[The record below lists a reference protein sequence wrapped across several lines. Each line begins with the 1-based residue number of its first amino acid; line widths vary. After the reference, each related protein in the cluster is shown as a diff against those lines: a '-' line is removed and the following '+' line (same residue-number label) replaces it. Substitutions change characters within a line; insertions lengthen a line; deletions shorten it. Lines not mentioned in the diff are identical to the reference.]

1 MNLADVD
8 FFNQLLLFFEDHCMF
23 GYKALA
29 PHAIALIMALGTI
42 DIAATW
48 TLYSGQL
55 RMSEIISRV
64 MKIGLFMFFIINFDK
79 INQAI
84 LVSFQYAGLTAAG
97 SAVGGSDILK
107 PSTIITDGFKAIEPI
122 LSSLISV
129 TSILPGIMAMKL
141 VYIAITLAAYF
152 FIALQILITKIE
164 FNIFATLGVILL
176 PFGALRYTQ
185 FLFQRLVSA
194 VFAYGIK
201 LMLMYFL
208 LTLFD
213 SLVTQA
219 GGIPGWTDQTNPD
232 LAEMLKYALS
242 YATMAFL
249 IWKIPNLAS
258 GFMNGQPALEGHDVI
273 NSTRSA
279 IGTGATVASLAYGG
293 ATKAAS
299 LAGQGMRRIGQ
310 SLPVGGASYRSGAG
324 NPVARQSFG
333 GSRIG
338 MALMGNGGK
347 NRANDR
353 HGTRTAKEPQENR
366 DE

>member
-8 FFNQLLLFFEDHCMF
+8 FFNQLLIFFEDHCMF

-29 PHAIALIMALGTI
+29 PHAVALIMALGTI

-97 SAVGGSDILK
+97 GTVGGSDILK
-107 PSTIITDGFKAIEPI
+107 PV
-122 LSSLISV
+122 LSSLVSV
-129 TSILPGIMAMKL
+129 TSILPGIMSMKL
-141 VYIAITLAAYF
+141 IYIAITLAAYF

-219 GGIPGWTDQTNPD
+219 GGIPGWTDQANPD

-299 LAGQGMRRIGQ
+299 LAGRGMRRIGQ

-347 NRANDR
+347 NRENDR

>member
-8 FFNQLLLFFEDHCMF
+8 FFNQLLIFFEDHCMF

-29 PHAIALIMALGTI
+29 PHAVALIMALGTI

-97 SAVGGSDILK
+97 GTVGGSDILK
-107 PSTIITDGFKAIEPI
+107 PSTIITDGFKAIEPV
-122 LSSLISV
+122 LSSLVSV
-129 TSILPGIMAMKL
+129 TSILPGIMSMKL
-141 VYIAITLAAYF
+141 IYIAITLAAYF

-219 GGIPGWTDQTNPD
+219 GGIPGWTDQANPD

-279 IGTGATVASLAYGG
+279 IGTGMTVASLASGG
-293 ATKAAS
+293 VSKVAALAGRAKAAS
-299 LAGQGMRRIGQ
+299 RFGRSNG
-310 SLPVGGASYRSGAG
+310 VSYRSESR

-333 GSRIG
+333 GSRLG
-338 MALMGNGGK
+338 RALLGDNSKGR
-347 NRANDR
+347 NRDSDR
-353 HGTRTAKEPQENR
+353 TVKESQENR